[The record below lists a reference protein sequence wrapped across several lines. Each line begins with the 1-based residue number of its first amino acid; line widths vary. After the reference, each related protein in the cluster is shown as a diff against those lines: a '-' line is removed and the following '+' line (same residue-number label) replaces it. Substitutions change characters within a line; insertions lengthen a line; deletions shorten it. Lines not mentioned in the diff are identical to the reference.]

1 LPHHP
6 YLTLTKTHYTHPFW
20 KLEWHFFLGE
30 SSIVVLYSNLF
41 EKLGKSEM
49 KIETYILIFQT
60 QKKITKRI
68 IVKFKVDFTKDG
80 KSNVI
85 VQIAPKFIIM
95 DFFFF

>member
-1 LPHHP
+1 
-6 YLTLTKTHYTHPFW
+6 
-20 KLEWHFFLGE
+20 
-30 SSIVVLYSNLF
+30 
-41 EKLGKSEM
+41 M